1 MAVKAN
7 WNAVMS
13 LPLQR
18 DSRLIMLEKL
28 MARLKDAMNE

>member
-1 MAVKAN
+1 
-7 WNAVMS
+7 MS

-28 MARLKDAMNE
+28 MVRLKDAMNDSLQ